1 MLEFRPRPPL
11 RRVALLSASQI
22 VVAVWVTS
30 VAVAALEI
38 AALKRW
44 IFYATP
50 WDTPWHRLG
59 VRWIDVDPRFIGPAA
74 MVAAIVA
81 AVSLW
86 LWPTRQ
92 TLASRHFAHIAA
104 GVLAIFGAVRLGIRA
119 PLMYA
124 APALVA
130 SIVIAFVAERRAQS
144 VLANVFEG
152 GSRLALWCV
161 RILPATAF
169 LALLSWLAR
178 DRVGLAL
185 AGIFAAITFVVAFVT
200 PPHRF
205 EQLSDIELNAGV
217 IPLAIAALVIVAGSI
232 ALFGVVHARAIFATP
247 KGWEIRPLE
256 PVHPSRGVPSAS
268 RVRPLSDRG

>member
-11 RRVALLSASQI
+11 WRVALLSASQI
-22 VVAVWVTS
+22 VIAVWLTS
-30 VAVAALEI
+30 IAVAALEI
-38 AALKRW
+38 SALQRW

-59 VRWIDVDPRFIGPAA
+59 VRWIDVDPKFIGPAA
-74 MVAAIVA
+74 AGTSIIA

-104 GVLAIFGAVRLGIRA
+104 AVLAIFGALRLATRA

-124 APALVA
+124 APAIVA
-130 SIVIAFVAERRAQS
+130 AIVIAFVAERRAQS
-144 VLANVFEG
+144 LLGNVFDG
-152 GSRLALWCV
+152 RRLALWCV
-161 RILPATAF
+161 RILPAAAF
-169 LALLSWLAR
+169 LAFMSWVAR

-200 PPHRF
+200 PPRRF
-205 EQLSDIELNAGV
+205 EQLTDVELSAGV
-217 IPLAIAALVIVAGSI
+217 IPLAIAAFVVIAGCV
-232 ALFGVVHARAIFATP
+232 ALFGVDHARAIFVTP
-247 KGWEIRPLE
+247 KGWAIRPLL
-256 PVHPSRGVPSAS
+256 SA
-268 RVRPLSDRG
+268 RP